1 MDKTKSITITQN
13 DFHRIFIEETKE
25 LAAMGEIAVL
35 ILSKI
40 GAAVEYALFCKTDE
54 DEKPF
59 KVDDMAFV
67 IDNSKDDNKLVNQ
80 IVAVRKV
87 CDECCIVSNGKI
99 KQIVNFENLRKIKNG

>member
-1 MDKTKSITITQN
+1 MDKTKSITISQN

-25 LAAMGEIAVL
+25 LAAMGEIAAL

-40 GAAVEYALFCKTDE
+40 GAAVEYALFCKSDE

-67 IDNSKDDNKLVNQ
+67 VDNSGDDNKLVNQ
-80 IVAVRKV
+80 IVAVREV
-87 CDECCIVSNGKI
+87 CDDYCIVSNETI
-99 KQIVNFENLRKIKNG
+99 KQVVNFKNLRKIKNG

>member
-1 MDKTKSITITQN
+1 MDKTKSITISYD

-25 LAAMGEIAVL
+25 IAAIDLRTPYILAR
-35 ILSKI
+35 I
-40 GAAVEYALFCKTDE
+40 GAAVECALFCKSDE

-67 IDNSKDDNKLVNQ
+67 IDKSGDWNQLVNQ

-87 CDECCIVSNGKI
+87 CDDCCIVSNGKI
-99 KQIVNFENLRKIKNG
+99 KQLVNFENLRKIKNG